1 MLYQLSYS
9 RVERRLG
16 WDGGPGKRS
25 DASDPHIVPTAPGG
39 YNRRMHVLR
48 VPGDKSI
55 SHRALLIA
63 ALGEGPSELRGVLVS
78 ADTEATARALRALG
92 VPVPPLDS
100 AVMVVPGVGLRGLHT
115 PDAPIDCA
123 NSGTTARLI
132 AGLVAGAGLEATL
145 VGDESLSR
153 RPMRRV
159 AEPLRAMGVTVE
171 LPPHE
176 GLPMTIRA
184 GTVRGLTW
192 HGAVASAQVKSAV
205 LLAGLVGQVPVE
217 VHEPL
222 PTRDHTERLLESR
235 GVDLIRDGA
244 MVALRPNG
252 AVGAGPIDVPGDP
265 SSAAFLLGAVACGAS
280 DGVRVPGVAV
290 NPTRMGAVTVLR
302 RMGLP
307 VRLEGMRVVGGEP
320 VADLVAGRA
329 DETDLAAPALVGVT
343 IDPTEVPAL
352 IDELP
357 LLACVAARAVGE
369 TRVTGAGE
377 LRVKESDR
385 IRLVVENLR
394 SLGVEAEELPDG
406 FVIRGGDRPLS
417 GRVRTTGDHR
427 IAMAFGVL
435 GAVPGNAIVIDDPSC
450 VAVSWPTFWDALD
463 ACRR

>member
-1 MLYQLSYS
+1 
-9 RVERRLG
+9 
-16 WDGGPGKRS
+16 
-25 DASDPHIVPTAPGG
+25 
-39 YNRRMHVLR
+39 MHVLR

-78 ADTEATARALRALG
+78 ADVEATARALRALG
-92 VPVPPLDS
+92 VNVPPLDS
-100 AVMVVPGVGLRGLHT
+100 AVMVVPGVGLRGLQM

-222 PTRDHTERLLESR
+222 PTRDHTERLLEAH

-280 DGVRVPGVAV
+280 DGVRVRGVAV

-329 DETDLAAPALVGVT
+329 DETEPAAPALVGVT

-406 FVIRGGDRPLS
+406 FVIRGVDRPLS
-417 GRVRTTGDHR
+417 GRVRTAGDHR

>member
-78 ADTEATARALRALG
+78 ADVEATARALRALG
-92 VPVPPLDS
+92 VNVPPLDS
-100 AVMVVPGVGLRGLHT
+100 AVMVVPGVGLRGLQM

-222 PTRDHTERLLESR
+222 PTRDHTERLLEAH

-265 SSAAFLLGAVACGAS
+265 SSAAFLLGAVACLAS
-280 DGVRVPGVAV
+280 DGVRVHGVAV

-329 DETDLAAPALVGVT
+329 DETDPAAPALVGVT
-343 IDPTEVPAL
+343 INPTEVPAL

-406 FVIRGGDRPLS
+406 FVIRGVDRPLS
-417 GRVRTTGDHR
+417 GRVRTAGDHR

-450 VAVSWPTFWDALD
+450 VAVSWPSFWDALD